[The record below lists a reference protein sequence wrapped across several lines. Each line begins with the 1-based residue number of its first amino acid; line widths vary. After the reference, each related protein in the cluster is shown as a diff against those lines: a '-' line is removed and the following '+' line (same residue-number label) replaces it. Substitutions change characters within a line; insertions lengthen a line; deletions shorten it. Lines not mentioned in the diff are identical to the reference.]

1 MQYQNKDSI
10 LKWKSSMFIWYSDNL
25 LNIIDVFI
33 IRLNKIKM
41 SMNLVEK
48 GFAVFCIG
56 ASVLFMAKSYFSGPK
71 VEKHNAYKVRQ

>member
-1 MQYQNKDSI
+1 
-10 LKWKSSMFIWYSDNL
+10 
-25 LNIIDVFI
+25 
-33 IRLNKIKM
+33 M

-56 ASVLFMAKSYFSGPK
+56 ASVLFMARSYFSGPK